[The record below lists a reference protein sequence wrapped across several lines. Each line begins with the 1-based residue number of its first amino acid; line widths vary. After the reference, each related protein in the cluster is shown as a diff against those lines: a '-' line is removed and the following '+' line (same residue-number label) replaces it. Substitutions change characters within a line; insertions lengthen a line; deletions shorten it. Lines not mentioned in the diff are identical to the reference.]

1 MMKKRVDAITSFK
14 KEIAN
19 KINISIQPLYNWEI
33 SKPNLY
39 NLILS
44 YYKKD
49 LQKVTPIEQELLNH
63 FRKLDKTSQEIIATE
78 IKLKALKQQ
87 NTKNL

>member
-1 MMKKRVDAITSFK
+1 MKKRVDAITSFK

-19 KINISIQPLYNWEI
+19 KINISIQTLYNWEI

-63 FRKLDKTSQEIIATE
+63 FRKLDETSQEIIATE